1 MARIFIAFIFSIF
14 LFAISCAPD
23 PTENWVEH
31 NLIGEG
37 IPLKVSGPEDVEV
50 KVSQLGTMDDI
61 TIQGSDDY
69 SLQVFGMDIQTTN
82 IEELV
87 EEQREMVEEEGYFQE
102 IVKEWESGFIYSQEI
117 DSNAVNYDFRE
128 LRIKGDKMYVF
139 QCGMMGQNTRENV
152 DRLVKA
158 VRKE

>member
-1 MARIFIAFIFSIF
+1 MVRIYFAFILSFF
-14 LFAISCAPD
+14 LFLTSCAPD

-37 IPLKVSGPEDVEV
+37 VPLKVFGPEDIEV

-69 SLQVFGMDIQTTN
+69 SLQIFGMDIQTTN
-82 IEELV
+82 MELLLA
-87 EEQREMVEEEGYFQE
+87 EQREMVEEEGYFKE

-117 DSNAVNYDFRE
+117 DSNTVNYDFRE
-128 LRIKGDKMYVF
+128 LRVKGDKMYVF
-139 QCGMMGQNTRENV
+139 QCGMLGQNTREHV

-158 VRKE
+158 VRGE